1 MSNSNKYFPPKEALK
16 TAATP
21 TNSSA
26 PLTMEWS
33 SSNVNNQYYF
43 YAHFAEI
50 QDLQTNDTR
59 EFDMVWNGQVISGPI
74 IPPKFNIYT
83 IFSLSPSTCEGGKCS
98 FQLRRTNRSTL
109 PPLLNAFEVY
119 TVIQFPQIETNE
131 TDGMLCI

>member
-16 TAATP
+16 TAAIS
-21 TNSSA
+21 TNSTA

-33 SSNVNNQYYF
+33 SSNVNNQYYL
-43 YAHFAEI
+43 YGHFAEI
-50 QDLQTNDTR
+50 QELQTNDTR
-59 EFDMVWNGQVISGPI
+59 EFNMFWNRQVIADPL
-74 IPPKFNIYT
+74 IPPKFTIYT
-83 IFSLSPSTCEGGKCS
+83 IFSQSPSTCEGGKCS

-131 TDGMLCI
+131 NDGMLCI